1 MAGFFFGRRS
11 QLLVKQGAIL
21 GIMNTPL
28 SNLPIRE
35 NNPEWMTI
43 VSGDNDVEIIEC
55 KIEVDNFAHAAE
67 VAAKM
72 APIVMQYETYDSE
85 YALRVTLARYG
96 VEARLTVPAGH
107 WESESQRKLTEGI
120 AELKR
125 QVTA

>member
-1 MAGFFFGRRS
+1 
-11 QLLVKQGAIL
+11 
-21 GIMNTPL
+21 MNTNK
-28 SNLPIRE
+28 SNFPIRE
-35 NNPEWMTI
+35 SNPEWITI

-55 KIEVDNFAHAAE
+55 KIEVDNFAHAVE

-72 APIVMQYETYDSE
+72 APIVMQYEALDSD

-96 VEARLTVPAGH
+96 AEARLTVPAGR